1 MKSFVLL
8 ALLVISALTASFSLT
23 SCASNSGGAA
33 GDGTYAPPPA
43 LSPVEATDQMRS
55 QYRDW
60 VR

>member
-1 MKSFVLL
+1 MKAFVLL
-8 ALLVISALTASFSLT
+8 ALRVISALTASFSLT
-23 SCASNSGGAA
+23 SCASSSGGAA